1 MLNKTIFVQNMAGL
15 CEVYDKSLTKTL
27 QNIYYAILR
36 DMQDEDFKQA
46 VKRLL
51 QERVFATFP
60 KPAEILSLTNIKKE
74 AILEVN
80 ETELK
85 AKELILWCET
95 ANSTIFD
102 NAKKSGRTFEDELKG
117 TKFISLSD
125 SDMSVLNQV
134 KPYMSHKELIN
145 NIRVYQTSKDTLS
158 AFMDALKYEVPDSQM
173 ITNPIQNLR
182 IKR

>member
-1 MLNKTIFVQNMAGL
+1 MN
-15 CEVYDKSLTKTL
+15 
-27 QNIYYAILR
+27 
-36 DMQDEDFKQA
+36 
-46 VKRLL
+46 
-51 QERVFATFP
+51 
-60 KPAEILSLTNIKKE
+60 NIKSE
-74 AILEVN
+74 FVNAIMISLKIEKNPFIVSTIDEFTSN
-80 ETELK
+80 IKPTEYKSFMTALFGNQHAYLNGIDRVAKVAEQFKPSIQDNSMELK

-158 AFMDALKYEVPDSQM
+158 AFMDALKYKAPDSQM